1 MTGQGGAPDRAQTMT
16 PSAFLAF
23 GAPNLAYVRPVV
35 VDGEAGFGIHSA
47 DGEVLAVLGDRDTAF
62 AAARQHDLDPVS
74 VH

>member
-1 MTGQGGAPDRAQTMT
+1 MTGQSGAPDGAQAMT
-16 PSAFLAF
+16 PTAFLAL

-35 VDGEAGFGIHSA
+35 VDGEPGFGIHSA
-47 DGEVLAVLGDRDTAF
+47 DGEMLAVMGDRDTAF